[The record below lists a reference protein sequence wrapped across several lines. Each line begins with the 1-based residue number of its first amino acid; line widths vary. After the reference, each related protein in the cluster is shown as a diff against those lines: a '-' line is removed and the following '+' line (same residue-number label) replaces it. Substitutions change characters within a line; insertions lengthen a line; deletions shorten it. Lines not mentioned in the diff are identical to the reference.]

1 MRPFALRLM
10 AIAAVTA
17 ICLIAPACGNGDQQ
31 LVSITVSPDNV
42 TMGGFGLQVQYT
54 AIGNFRNPMESKDIT
69 SKVVWASA
77 APQIVSV
84 DANGLATYLGGCAT
98 NLQITATAYSNKA
111 NPSAGSATVGSITL
125 NAQDPVCQ

>member
-10 AIAAVTA
+10 VIAAVTA

-125 NAQDPVCQ
+125 NAQDPACQ

>member
-1 MRPFALRLM
+1 MRRFALRLM
-10 AIAAVTA
+10 VIAAVTA

-125 NAQDPVCQ
+125 NAQDPACP